1 MQKRLLIL
9 GGADFQIPFIKKA
22 KDKGLYVGVVDINA
36 DAPGKEYADYFFQAS
51 VKDKEEILSIA
62 KAFQPDGVTVGM
74 VDIAVPAC
82 AYVAT
87 ELGLPGMDMETAVR
101 STNKFEMIR
110 AFEENHVPHPAFQYL
125 NHEDIGKAK
134 IQVEYPLIVKPVDM
148 AGSRGIFLVNND
160 VEMEAALEGSSKSG
174 DSGNLLIE
182 EYMDGPEVS
191 VELVVK
197 NGTPHV
203 IQITD
208 KTTSGAPHFAET
220 GHLQPSQLPEHTLQQ
235 IAEVARGAAKALQL
249 KNSLGHAEI
258 KVTSKGPKMVEIG
271 ARAGGDSIGEQ
282 LIELSSG
289 VSFPEVAIS
298 IALGEDFEVPQ
309 NHLNLSS
316 CIRFL
321 TTQNGVLAS
330 IEGADEA
337 KKIHGVQIVK
347 IFGKIGKQYSD
358 MIDSSGRLGYI
369 ITQAENAD
377 EARHICNQ
385 AFDAITVNYK

>member
-1 MQKRLLIL
+1 MQKRILIL

-22 KDKGLYVGVVDINA
+22 KEKGLYVGVVDINA
-36 DAPGKEYADYFFQAS
+36 NAPGKEYADSFFQAS
-51 VKDKEEILSIA
+51 VKDKNKILSIA
-62 KAFQPDGVTVGM
+62 KLFQPDAVTVGM
-74 VDIAVPAC
+74 VDIAVLAY
-82 AYVAT
+82 AYVTT
-87 ELGLPGMDMETAVR
+87 ELGLPGMDMATAVR

-125 NHEDIGKAK
+125 NHEDIGKVK
-134 IQVEYPLIVKPVDM
+134 IHVKYPLIVKPVDM

-160 VEMEAALEGSSKSG
+160 EDMEAALRESSKSS
-174 DSGNLLIE
+174 DSGDLLIE

-208 KTTSGAPHFAET
+208 KTTSGAPHFAEI
-220 GHLQPSQLPEHTLQQ
+220 GHLQPSQLPENILQQ
-235 IAEVARGAAKALQL
+235 IAEVACDAAKALQL
-249 KNSLGHAEI
+249 QNSLGHAEI
-258 KVTSKGPKMVEIG
+258 KVTSMGPKMVEIG

-282 LIELSSG
+282 LIELSAG
-289 VSFPEVAIS
+289 VSFPEIAVS

-309 NHLNLSS
+309 NHLNYSS

-321 TTQNGVLAS
+321 TTRNGVLSS
-330 IEGADEA
+330 IEGIEDA
-337 KKIHGVQIVK
+337 KKIQGVQIVK
-347 IFGKIGKQYSD
+347 IFGEIGKKYSD

-369 ITQAENAD
+369 ITQAENAN
-377 EARHICNQ
+377 EARQICDQ
-385 AFDAITVNYK
+385 AFDTITVNYT